1 MEENIAEDQRISV
14 LDLALQ
20 DTPAR
25 WWTSHKALIKNW
37 EDVKQA
43 IRYRFQDKEQLES
56 EMQMD
61 FQVAQLFNGQSDPK
75 AHIEQCVRQ
84 WQVAEIPSRLWVQ
97 VFPHSLG
104 LIPKSWY
111 MHEETRRQTNDWKT
125 LADQFCKD
133 FSFTSKYPEL
143 KIVLQRI
150 KEFLFTDVGERKSDL
165 VVCAKHS
172 QALQSNLH
180 LDTDKTPIEC
190 YKIEKDLENPDDL
203 EELRNLAI
211 KETEGSREIQNTIPS
226 QTDSSYNY
234 PLKLCKVN
242 IGTTENLR

>member
-1 MEENIAEDQRISV
+1 MEEKIAEDQRIVV
-14 LDLALQ
+14 LDLALE

-25 WWTSHKALIKNW
+25 WWASHKEVIKNW
-37 EDVKQA
+37 EDVKHA
-43 IRYRFQDKEQLES
+43 IQCRFQDKEQLKS

-75 AHIEQCVRQ
+75 THIEQCVRQ
-84 WQVAEIPSRLWVQ
+84 WQVAEVPSHLWVQ

-111 MHEETRRQTNDWKT
+111 IHEETRRQTSSWKT

-150 KEFLFTDVGERKSDL
+150 KEMIFTDVCKWKSDP

-172 QALQSNLH
+172 QVLQSNLH

-190 YKIEKDLENPDDL
+190 YKIEKDLGNPDDL

-211 KETEGSREIQNTIPS
+211 EETEGSREIQNTLPS
-226 QTDSSYNY
+226 QTDSSYNH
-234 PLKLCKVN
+234 PLKL
-242 IGTTENLR
+242 